1 VHVKKK
7 QKPKQ
12 MKHGQ
17 TKTKTKRNNKKQTPN
32 KGTPKTKNIL
42 ASKTNHPK

>member
-1 VHVKKK
+1 MAR
-7 QKPKQ
+7 QKPKP
-12 MKHGQ
+12 KEI
-17 TKTKTKRNNKKQTPN
+17 TKKQTPN